1 VALKIRVKQTKPGL
15 VTLFPTG
22 SIDSDGAVIAEK
34 EINRLLAEP
43 IVTLV
48 LDMEGVDF
56 ISSVG
61 VGLMAKTK
69 GLLNRKSADL
79 AMINLQP
86 QISKV
91 FEIMRLLPTL
101 NVFESVRELDEYLN
115 KVQQRILD
123 EGE

>member
-69 GLLNRKSADL
+69 SLLNRKSADL

-101 NVFESVRELDEYLN
+101 NVFESVRELDDYLN
-115 KVQQRILD
+115 RVQQKILD